1 MKPNDEVENLV
12 GPRVEVTDD
21 VLEACRA
28 NDQFGALVYELYKET
43 GRLVCASSG
52 AYFGHGG
59 DSIAFDRNQ
68 AICAGLLVR
77 IFKYMLSVAKLSAD
91 IEHGETVQALNRCI
105 VESAVNL
112 RYFLLKDEDATYD
125 KFVKNSLVAERELYD
140 IIQENVQARGGERL
154 VIEQRMLNSIIET
167 CDKAGVKPE
176 EVNPKA
182 GSWGGSFR
190 DRLEALG
197 YGWQAYTI
205 LERIPAHAI
214 HGDWVDLVLNHLLL
228 TQDGFEPDYD
238 HLRTDGGL
246 LSPIAIFV
254 VEAARDYLHKFFENA
269 EADSLHY
276 RLVSVQERL
285 QIVES
290 AGNDW
295 QIVDDPDL

>member
-59 DSIAFDRNQ
+59 DSIAFNRNQ

-112 RYFLLKDEDATYD
+112 RYLLLKTRMQPTI
-125 KFVKNSLVAERELYD
+125 NSSR
-140 IIQENVQARGGERL
+140 
-154 VIEQRMLNSIIET
+154 T
-167 CDKAGVKPE
+167 
-176 EVNPKA
+176 
-182 GSWGGSFR
+182 
-190 DRLEALG
+190 AL
-197 YGWQAYTI
+197 
-205 LERIPAHAI
+205 
-214 HGDWVDLVLNHLLL
+214 
-228 TQDGFEPDYD
+228 
-238 HLRTDGGL
+238 
-246 LSPIAIFV
+246 
-254 VEAARDYLHKFFENA
+254 
-269 EADSLHY
+269 
-276 RLVSVQERL
+276 
-285 QIVES
+285 
-290 AGNDW
+290 
-295 QIVDDPDL
+295 